1 MMTIESYMLETPEK
15 MEAIIEQSETL
26 FKDVKQAEIERIIIT
41 GSGTS
46 YHSGLQMSQQMQGLL
61 KMDVRSMYPF
71 EITEN
76 TFLTDNEHTLV
87 VGISQGGS
95 SYSTYNAMKLA
106 KEQGCLTASMAG
118 MENAFIDEV
127 ADYVLTVACGEE
139 LAGAKTKG
147 FYCTKLNLLLLALY
161 IGREKG
167 RVSDSDFNQKITDVR
182 EATKH
187 FRTVFDISE
196 KWIEANKD
204 TLKDIKD
211 IRITGPASLYG
222 DILESALKLLETMRC
237 PVTGYEFE
245 EFIHGIYNAI
255 NEQSTVFILDSGDEP
270 RSEKMQE
277 VLSEWSKT
285 IYLFTNYDTENAD
298 LVLPTV
304 KNEEMLTF
312 NFIIPLQLM
321 CAKIPT
327 LRGVDPS
334 TPKDPQFHMK
344 LGSKKFNK

>member
-1 MMTIESYMLETPEK
+1 MATIESYMLETPEK
-15 MEAIIEQSETL
+15 MNLIIEQAPEL
-26 FKDVKQAEIERIIIT
+26 FAEVKKAPVKRIIIT

-46 YHSGLQMSQQMQGLL
+46 YHSGLQMSQQMQSLL

-71 EITEN
+71 EITET
-76 TFLTDNEHTLV
+76 TFLEGNEHTLV

-106 KEQGCLTASMAG
+106 KEHGCMTASMAG
-118 MENAFIDEV
+118 AEGAFIDEV

-147 FYCTKLNLLLLALY
+147 FYCTKLNLLLLALS
-161 IGREKG
+161 IGLENG
-167 RVSDSDFNQKITDVR
+167 TVSQ
-182 EATKH
+182 E
-187 FRTVFDISE
+187 VFDQKVDEAKEAANHFKDVYNASE
-196 KWIEANKD
+196 KWIEANKEA
-204 TLKDIKD
+204 LKDIKD

-255 NEQSTVFILDSGDEP
+255 NDQSTVFILDDGSEP

-277 VLSEWSKT
+277 VLSGWSDT
-285 IYLFTNYDTENAD
+285 IYLVTNYESENAN

-304 KNEEMLTF
+304 RNPEMQTF

>member
-1 MMTIESYMLETPEK
+1 MKTIESYMLETPEK
-15 MEAIIEQSETL
+15 MEIIIEQAPKL
-26 FKDVKQAEIERIIIT
+26 FSDVKKAEIKRIILT

-46 YHSGLQMSQQMQGLL
+46 YHSGLQISQQMQELL
-61 KMDVRSMYPF
+61 KMDVRAMYPF

-76 TFLTDNEHTLV
+76 TFLSDNEHTLV

-106 KEQGCLTASMAG
+106 KEHGCLTASMAG

-161 IGREKG
+161 LGQVKG
-167 RVSDSDFNQKITDVR
+167 TVSDSVFNQKISSVL
-182 EATKH
+182 EAANH
-187 FRTVFDISE
+187 FRDVFDASE
-196 KWIEANKD
+196 KWIEANQD
-204 TLKDIKD
+204 ALKDIKD

-270 RSEKMQE
+270 RSERMQE
-277 VLSEWSKT
+277 VLSGWSKT
-285 IYLFTNYDTENAD
+285 IYLITNYDSEKAD
-298 LVLPTV
+298 LILPTV

-312 NFIIPLQLM
+312 NFIIPLQLI
-321 CAKIPT
+321 CAKIPI

>member
-1 MMTIESYMLETPEK
+1 MATIESYMLETPEK
-15 MEAIIEQSETL
+15 MNVIIEQASEL
-26 FKDVKQAEIERIIIT
+26 FSEVKKAPVKRIILT

-46 YHSGLQMSQQMQGLL
+46 YHSGLQMSQQMQALL
-61 KMDVRSMYPF
+61 KMDVRAMYPF
-71 EITEN
+71 EISET
-76 TFLTDNEHTLV
+76 TFLDDNEHTLV

-106 KEQGCLTASMAG
+106 KEQGCMTASMAG
-118 MENAFIDEV
+118 AEGAFIDEV

-147 FYCTKLNLLLLALY
+147 FYCTKLNLLLLALS
-161 IGREKG
+161 IGSESG
-167 RVSDSDFNQKITDVR
+167 QVSQEVFDQKVA
-182 EATKH
+182 EAKESAKH
-187 FRTVFDISE
+187 FKDVFEVSE
-196 KWIEANKD
+196 KWIEANQD
-204 TLKDIKD
+204 ALKEIKD

-255 NEQSTVFILDSGDEP
+255 NEQSTVFILDNGSEP

-277 VLSEWSKT
+277 VLSGWSDT
-285 IYLFTNYDTENAD
+285 IYLFTNYESENAN

-304 KNEEMLTF
+304 KNQDMLTF